1 MRLYP
6 RVSGVVEAFPTGV
19 DEREGKEGITPH
31 FDFDL
36 CVQAENGEVDRA
48 CVEGDRPDDVG
59 AVPEFPACEGV
70 GAGGPEFRRDV
81 HVEESRV
88 RAVQG
93 KPPEL
98 EASGGD
104 GVPLA
109 VPLAYGEGGEGVG
122 GLVGDADEEFPAVR
136 VRAFDG
142 ERPGSCHV
150 HPAQQVAGGVRPACP
165 CDDHG
170 RVSRRDVVSVR
181 SAPQVGQG
189 GRR

>member
-1 MRLYP
+1 MF
-6 RVSGVVEAFPTGV
+6 E
-19 DEREGKEGITPH
+19 
-31 FDFDL
+31 
-36 CVQAENGEVDRA
+36 Q
-48 CVEGDRPDDVG
+48 
-59 AVPEFPACEGV
+59 
-70 GAGGPEFRRDV
+70 FR
-81 HVEESRV
+81 
-88 RAVQG
+88 G

-109 VPLAYGEGGEGVG
+109 VPLADDESGEGVG

-142 ERPGSCHV
+142 DCPGSGHV

-170 RVSRRDVVSVR
+170 RVSRRDVVGEGDRRRLVDGV
-181 SAPQVGQG
+181 VGPERDVPFG
-189 GRR
+189 DLPVEAVLEGFAFILVPRA